1 MKQIIKILEEMGI
14 ALTPAQKKE
23 LTEKGSDQM
32 RSAADYTALEQQ
44 LAALRQQMEEQQNA
58 HNRQLSRMK
67 LDGQLAQLV
76 TEAGGRSLPAV
87 KALLDMDRFLE
98 SKEPQQ
104 ELKEA
109 VEQLRQQ
116 QSWLFRQ
123 ERNPAPP
130 LPGKPAK
137 AEPGDLEQWR
147 QGAGLQ

>member
-1 MKQIIKILEEMGI
+1 
-14 ALTPAQKKE
+14 
-23 LTEKGSDQM
+23 
-32 RSAADYTALEQQ
+32 
-44 LAALRQQMEEQQNA
+44 
-58 HNRQLSRMK
+58 MK

-137 AEPGDLEQWR
+137 EKEQSQTQKADAFAKNRPQAKAAPQHRQQEKHQSHAAEKDPSNPQEREKPFHVPFLLFTISQVSLLYTRDS
-147 QGAGLQ
+147 